1 MKISEL
7 PEAYKIYTLV
17 MSNKSE
23 YRISGAQKEVIMN
36 ADTQWI
42 DLPNGTSINKAF
54 MVEISLDVDGTRDNA
69 QHFIEELREIEKR
82 GNVETENPLS
92 ISSYRPD
99 IEL

>member
-23 YRISGAQKEVIMN
+23 YKITGTQKSVIMN

-54 MVEISLDVDGTRDNA
+54 CVEISLDGDGTRDNV
-69 QHFIEELREIEKR
+69 QEHLEELREIQD
-82 GNVETENPLS
+82 GPHYQIENPLS
-92 ISSYRPD
+92 FISDRSK
-99 IEL
+99 LQL